1 MEMKEYDKFEKK
13 TIKEI
18 EKKYKIN
25 SYLKVVKNI
34 IKIVVEQ
41 FEKLNKVNKK

>member
-1 MEMKEYDKFEKK
+1 MDMKQYDKFEKK

-25 SYLKVVKNI
+25 SYLKVVKHI
-34 IKIVVEQ
+34 IRIVVEQ
-41 FEKLNKVNKK
+41 LEKLNEGSKK